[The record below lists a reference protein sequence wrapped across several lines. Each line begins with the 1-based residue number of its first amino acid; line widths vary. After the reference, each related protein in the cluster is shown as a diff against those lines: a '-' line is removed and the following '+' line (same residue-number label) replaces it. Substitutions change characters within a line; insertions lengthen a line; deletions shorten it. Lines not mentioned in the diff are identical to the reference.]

1 MVESFLVPDY
11 LNCEGLSGTMIP
23 TVQYLTKRALPQG
36 VDNLVPVRKMV
47 VINDKIV
54 ASVVV
59 IPVIVGRVVQHRGLL
74 LASGTN
80 TVYSREIEDF
90 FAFIFGEEL
99 ILRAFE
105 DR

>member
-1 MVESFLVPDY
+1 
-11 LNCEGLSGTMIP
+11 
-23 TVQYLTKRALPQG
+23 
-36 VDNLVPVRKMV
+36 MV

-59 IPVIVGRVVQHRGLL
+59 ISVIVGRVVQHRGLL